1 MNPLLTGLHTGNSA
15 RSVERVFFISWRWK
29 VESITTLNALLDWVV
44 RVGAMLLAFGIT
56 ERVQWPVGAEA
67 RRYFSFLVAAVI
79 GLAAW
84 YIGIEFGYIEK
95 PPADWH
101 AWVESGAAMVLTIV
115 LGSQVAHARAVL
127 SKRG

>member
-1 MNPLLTGLHTGNSA
+1 MNPLLTELHTGNSA
-15 RSVERVFFISWRWK
+15 RSVERAFFISWRWK
-29 VESITTLNALLDWVV
+29 VESITTLNALLDWVI
-44 RVGAMLLAFGIT
+44 RLGAMLLAFWFT
-56 ERVQWPVGAEA
+56 ERIAWPEDAEA
-67 RRYFSFLVAAVI
+67 RRYVAFVVAAVI

-101 AWVESGAAMVLTIV
+101 AWVESGAAVVLTIV
-115 LGSQVAHARAVL
+115 LGAQVVHARAVL